1 MNPSNQIFYVY
12 FEDEGIS
19 WKTTSNGVHSQC
31 DDSAL
36 SVLDQLECEGIII
49 GIDDHYSVSW
59 GDLYRL
65 LGKSDYSDIYVLIRI
80 PEILEVSP
88 ILNSIGTL
96 TDPTFGISI
105 SGWSNKNGLSIN
117 INHIVGAIVEHN
129 KKSYLMPE
137 YSWNVFHQVGLFW
150 RRADI
155 DRDEL
160 SNRKTWGKIRED
172 ALKANSRLSDF
183 LYRSIVLTPEKLKL
197 DLKRVDLGDSKV
209 VEVLPTFE
217 NCPEGWL
224 NIFDSRS
231 DIPLRYDMPTKE
243 GVTQVIVTPEVR
255 TVLNQIK
262 SMPGRRVAGAR
273 AEAFILNPFATLG
286 EGASQVIDAED
297 FEKAKISANLTFDRF
312 TAYIE
317 KDTLGNPKVIG
328 LLIESLN
335 SSNSVNSIIEIFYDI
350 NELEQFIAH
359 TEKKLASGFQ
369 LSVWRDYEFELVGDT
384 YHQLSELKSALDIK
398 RKGEIQITFEH
409 VYDLSIYSDRIEEIG
424 IQKPVYSPFIAKP
437 GDATIDV
444 LPEDFIPLIVYNPSD
459 GGEPVAIPV
468 TPEIKEIIKEKV
480 AVAIA
485 KGDQEILVP
494 TFPKPIP
501 VAEAK
506 DILLAFEAFIK
517 EPGRIKNLP
526 TPPKPKNHKPETLV
540 IRTNVDAVDYE
551 EIRRESL
558 KNHKSILE
566 KPQGLKAEVE
576 LKQHQISGI
585 SWLQHMFSH
594 SPESCRGIVLAD
606 DMGLGKTLQVLS
618 LLCWAFEKNPSLPP
632 ALIVAP
638 VSLLENWQEEINK
651 FFKPKSLKV
660 IAVYGDTLSSLRLSK
675 NLIDQQLLNKGLVK
689 FLKSDWRGDAN
700 VILTTYETL
709 RDLEFSFSAEKWSI
723 MICDEAQKIKNPNAL
738 ITRAAKKQIVQ
749 FKIACTGT
757 PVENT
762 LADLWCL
769 FDYVQ
774 PGMLGALNNFGQ
786 RYRKPI
792 EAKTEEEKSRVE
804 ELRELISAQILRR
817 TKQDVA
823 KDLPEKIIVQE
834 CQSLAIS
841 TYQLSVYSQ
850 ALDLY
855 SRRFKEGAQSP
866 FKNMLGLI
874 QYLKIIC
881 TDPRHI
887 GSEATTSEPIEEYRK
902 KTPKM
907 DWLIKQLYQIKE
919 SSSSQDKVIIFCE
932 FKGLQRLLQH
942 YISLEFGYKPDIVNG
957 DSEASSKSQNSRIKR
972 INVFQN
978 QSGFGVIIL
987 SPLAVGFGVN
997 IQAANHVIHYSRT
1010 WNPAKEDQATDRA
1023 YRIGQTKPVYVY
1035 YPVVTAQQF
1044 DTFDVNLH
1052 RLLEYKRELAK
1063 DMLNG
1068 AGDINLGEF
1077 KIKDIGPIDV
1087 PINLDPILSIADVQA
1102 LSPRYFEGFSAA
1114 LWEARGFR
1122 MVYKTPDSGD
1132 DGVDVVAINGNKGC
1146 LVQAKSSAITDRGIS
1161 WDAIKDVVTGEASY
1175 KRRYPG
1181 VQFALY
1187 CITNQYFNTKA
1198 KEQAQM
1204 NNVELIDQEDIKKF
1218 LIEYQIKRSDIDK
1231 HLFTS
1236 WDVSY
1241 SMNAAVEE
1249 ELDN

>member
-1 MNPSNQIFYVY
+1 MNPGQQIFYVY
-12 FEDEGIS
+12 FEDDGIV
-19 WKTTSNGVHSQC
+19 WRCAPNGSHNQC
-31 DDSAL
+31 DVSTL
-36 SVLDQLECEGIII
+36 NVLEQLECEGLIS
-49 GIDDHYSVSW
+49 GGDAHYSVSW
-59 GDLYRL
+59 SDLYQL
-65 LGKSDYSDIYVLIRI
+65 LGKSDYADIFALIQI

-88 ILNSIGTL
+88 VLNNIDSL

-105 SGWSNKNGLSIN
+105 SGWSDKNGLSVSV
-117 INHIVGAIVEHN
+117 NHNVGAVIEHN
-129 KKSYLMPE
+129 KKFYLMPE

-150 RRADI
+150 RRPVAE
-155 DRDEL
+155 RDQL
-160 SNRKTWGKIRED
+160 FNRKMWGKIRED

-197 DLKRVDLGDSKV
+197 DLKRVDLGNSKV
-209 VEVLPTFE
+209 VEVLPSFE

-224 NIFDSRS
+224 SAFDSRA
-231 DIPLRYDMPTKE
+231 DIPSRYDMPTKE
-243 GVTQVIVTPEVR
+243 GITQVIITPAVQA
-255 TVLNQIK
+255 VLNEIK

-273 AEAFILNPFATLG
+273 AEAFVLNPFATLG
-286 EGASQVIDAED
+286 EEASKVIDAED

-312 TAYIE
+312 TAHIE
-317 KDTLGNPKVIG
+317 RDALGNPKIIG

-335 SSNSVNSIIEIFYDI
+335 SSDSVNSITEIFHDT
-350 NELEQFIAH
+350 NELEQFISH
-359 TEKKLASGFQ
+359 TEKKLASGYQ

-384 YHQLSELKSALDIK
+384 YYQLSELKSALEIK
-398 RKGEIQITFEH
+398 RKGEIQISFEH
-409 VYDLSIYSDRIEEIG
+409 VYNLSIYSDRIEEIG
-424 IQKPVYSPFIAKP
+424 TQKPVYSPFIAKP

-444 LPEDFIPLIVYNPSD
+444 LPKDFIPLIVYNPSD
-459 GGEPVAIPV
+459 GEEPIAIPV

-480 AVAIA
+480 EKAIE
-485 KGDQEILVP
+485 KGEQEISIP

-501 VAEAK
+501 ISEAK
-506 DILLAFEAFIK
+506 DILLAFAAFIK
-517 EPGRIKNLP
+517 EPEKITNP
-526 TPPKPKNHKPETLV
+526 PSPPKPKNHKPETLV

-551 EIRRESL
+551 EIRRELL
-558 KNHKSILE
+558 KNHSAVLE
-566 KPQGLKAEVE
+566 KPQGLKDEVE
-576 LKQHQISGI
+576 LKEHQIAGI

-618 LLCWAFEKNPSLPP
+618 LLCWAFEKTPSLPP

-651 FFKPKSLKV
+651 FFKPRSLKV
-660 IAVYGDTLSSLRLSK
+660 ISVYGETLSSLRIPK
-675 NLIDQQLLNKGLVK
+675 NLIDQQLLEKGLVK
-689 FLKSDWRGDAN
+689 FLKNDWRGDAN

-738 ITRAAKKQIVQ
+738 ITRAAKKQNVQ

-834 CQSLAIS
+834 CQALLMS
-841 TYQLSVYSQ
+841 TYQLSIYSQ

-887 GSEATTSEPIEEYRK
+887 GTEATTSEPIEEYRK

-907 DWLIKQLYQIKE
+907 DWLIKQLYKIKE

-942 YISLEFGYKPDIVNG
+942 YINQEFGYKPDIVNG

-978 QSGFGVIIL
+978 RPGFGVIIL

-1023 YRIGQTKPVYVY
+1023 YRIGQSKPVYVY

-1077 KIKDIGPIDV
+1077 KIKDLGPIDV
-1087 PINLDPILSIADVQA
+1087 PVNLDPLLSITDVQA
-1102 LSPRYFEGFSAA
+1102 LSPRYFEGFTAA
-1114 LWEARGFR
+1114 LWEARGFQ

-1132 DGVDVVAINGNKGC
+1132 DGVDVVAITRNEGC
-1146 LVQAKSSAITDRGIS
+1146 LIQAKSSAITDRGIS

-1181 VQFALY
+1181 VQFDLY

-1204 NNVELIDQEDIKKF
+1204 NNVELVDQEDIKRF
-1218 LIEYQIKRSDIDK
+1218 LIEYQIRRSDIDK

-1236 WDVSY
+1236 WDQPS
-1241 SMNAAVEE
+1241 SMNASVEI
-1249 ELDN
+1249 ELGD